1 MAHAADRAACLSEE
15 ALEALLGAYEQA
27 YKDQAELLKDTCGMI
42 GIGQFGEAAGVP
54 GPMPDAYVPSRERRE
69 RLLRLENA
77 KRELEAKY
85 LAPSDLS
92 FCKVYITTLDGG
104 ETTKTAAEHLKK
116 AEGFFKRRINERVK
130 MRKLPQLIF
139 VADNSMDYYEH
150 ISEVISKLPKPAD
163 ENDGGDSEREDE

>member
-1 MAHAADRAACLSEE
+1 MANFNTARL
-15 ALEALLGAYEQA
+15 
-27 YKDQAELLKDTCGMI
+27 AEDI
-42 GIGQFGEAAGVP
+42 
-54 GPMPDAYVPSRERRE
+54 
-69 RLLRLENA
+69 
-77 KRELEAKY
+77 KREISTAMRDIKDSTVAKAMVGVSRCE
-85 LAPSDLS
+85 LTSDLS

-150 ISEVISKLPKPAD
+150 ISKVISKLPKPAD

>member
-1 MAHAADRAACLSEE
+1 MANFNTARL
-15 ALEALLGAYEQA
+15 
-27 YKDQAELLKDTCGMI
+27 AEDI
-42 GIGQFGEAAGVP
+42 
-54 GPMPDAYVPSRERRE
+54 
-69 RLLRLENA
+69 
-77 KRELEAKY
+77 KREISTAMRDIKDSTVAKAMVGVSRCE
-85 LAPSDLS
+85 LTSDLS
-92 FCKVYITTLDGG
+92 FCKVYITTLNGG

>member
-1 MAHAADRAACLSEE
+1 MANFNLKRLSE
-15 ALEALLGAYEQA
+15 
-27 YKDQAELLKDTCGMI
+27 DI
-42 GIGQFGEAAGVP
+42 
-54 GPMPDAYVPSRERRE
+54 
-69 RLLRLENA
+69 
-77 KRELEAKY
+77 KREISAAVSGVKDPRVSKNFVTVTHVELT
-85 LAPSDLS
+85 SDLS
-92 FCKVYITTLDGG
+92 YCKVYITTLDGG

>member
-1 MAHAADRAACLSEE
+1 MANFNTARL
-15 ALEALLGAYEQA
+15 
-27 YKDQAELLKDTCGMI
+27 AEDI
-42 GIGQFGEAAGVP
+42 
-54 GPMPDAYVPSRERRE
+54 
-69 RLLRLENA
+69 
-77 KRELEAKY
+77 KREISTAMRDIKDSTVAKAMVGVSRCE
-85 LAPSDLS
+85 LTSDLS

-116 AEGFFKRRINERVK
+116 SEGFFKRRINERVK

-163 ENDGGDSEREDE
+163 ENDGGDGEREDE

>member
-1 MAHAADRAACLSEE
+1 MANFNTARL
-15 ALEALLGAYEQA
+15 
-27 YKDQAELLKDTCGMI
+27 AEDI
-42 GIGQFGEAAGVP
+42 
-54 GPMPDAYVPSRERRE
+54 
-69 RLLRLENA
+69 
-77 KRELEAKY
+77 KREISTAMRDIKDSTVAKAMVGVSRCE
-85 LAPSDLS
+85 LTSDLS
-92 FCKVYITTLDGG
+92 YCKVYITTLDGG

-139 VADNSMDYYEH
+139 VVDNSMDYYEH

>member
-1 MAHAADRAACLSEE
+1 MANFNTARL
-15 ALEALLGAYEQA
+15 
-27 YKDQAELLKDTCGMI
+27 AEDI
-42 GIGQFGEAAGVP
+42 
-54 GPMPDAYVPSRERRE
+54 
-69 RLLRLENA
+69 
-77 KRELEAKY
+77 KREISTAMRDIKDSTVAKAMVGVSRCE
-85 LAPSDLS
+85 LTSDLS

>member
-1 MAHAADRAACLSEE
+1 MANFNTARL
-15 ALEALLGAYEQA
+15 
-27 YKDQAELLKDTCGMI
+27 AEDI
-42 GIGQFGEAAGVP
+42 
-54 GPMPDAYVPSRERRE
+54 
-69 RLLRLENA
+69 
-77 KRELEAKY
+77 KREISTAMRDINDSMVAKAMVGVSRCE
-85 LAPSDLS
+85 LTSDLS
-92 FCKVYITTLDGG
+92 YCKVYITTLDGG

-150 ISEVISKLPKPAD
+150 IREVITKLPKPAD

>member
-1 MAHAADRAACLSEE
+1 MANFN
-15 ALEALLGAYEQA
+15 
-27 YKDQAELLKDTCGMI
+27 T
-42 GIGQFGEAAGVP
+42 
-54 GPMPDAYVPSRERRE
+54 E
-69 RLLRLENA
+69 RLAEDI
-77 KRELEAKY
+77 KREISTAMRDIKDSTVAKAMVGVSRCE
-85 LAPSDLS
+85 LTSDLS

>member
-1 MAHAADRAACLSEE
+1 MANFNTARL
-15 ALEALLGAYEQA
+15 
-27 YKDQAELLKDTCGMI
+27 AEDI
-42 GIGQFGEAAGVP
+42 
-54 GPMPDAYVPSRERRE
+54 
-69 RLLRLENA
+69 
-77 KRELEAKY
+77 KREISTAMRDIKDSTVAKAMVGVSRCE
-85 LAPSDLS
+85 LTSDLS

-163 ENDGGDSEREDE
+163 ENDGGDGEREDE

>member
-1 MAHAADRAACLSEE
+1 MANFNTARL
-15 ALEALLGAYEQA
+15 
-27 YKDQAELLKDTCGMI
+27 AEDI
-42 GIGQFGEAAGVP
+42 
-54 GPMPDAYVPSRERRE
+54 
-69 RLLRLENA
+69 
-77 KRELEAKY
+77 KREISTAIRDIKDSTVAKAMVGVSRCE
-85 LAPSDLS
+85 LTSDLS
-92 FCKVYITTLDGG
+92 YCKVYITTLDGG

>member
-1 MAHAADRAACLSEE
+1 MANFNTARL
-15 ALEALLGAYEQA
+15 
-27 YKDQAELLKDTCGMI
+27 AEDI
-42 GIGQFGEAAGVP
+42 
-54 GPMPDAYVPSRERRE
+54 
-69 RLLRLENA
+69 
-77 KRELEAKY
+77 KREISTAMRDIKDSTVAKAMVGVSRCE
-85 LAPSDLS
+85 LTSDLS
-92 FCKVYITTLDGG
+92 YCKVYITTLDGG

>member
-1 MAHAADRAACLSEE
+1 MANFNTARL
-15 ALEALLGAYEQA
+15 
-27 YKDQAELLKDTCGMI
+27 AEDI
-42 GIGQFGEAAGVP
+42 
-54 GPMPDAYVPSRERRE
+54 
-69 RLLRLENA
+69 
-77 KRELEAKY
+77 KREISTAMRDIKDSTVAKAMVGVSRCE
-85 LAPSDLS
+85 LTSDLS

-150 ISEVISKLPKPAD
+150 ISEVISKLPKPAE
-163 ENDGGDSEREDE
+163 ENDGGDGEREDE

>member
-1 MAHAADRAACLSEE
+1 MANFNTARL
-15 ALEALLGAYEQA
+15 
-27 YKDQAELLKDTCGMI
+27 AEDI
-42 GIGQFGEAAGVP
+42 
-54 GPMPDAYVPSRERRE
+54 
-69 RLLRLENA
+69 
-77 KRELEAKY
+77 KREISTAMRDIKDSTVAKAMVGVSRCE
-85 LAPSDLS
+85 LTSDLS

-150 ISEVISKLPKPAD
+150 IREVISKLPKPAD

>member
-1 MAHAADRAACLSEE
+1 MANFNTARL
-15 ALEALLGAYEQA
+15 
-27 YKDQAELLKDTCGMI
+27 AEDI
-42 GIGQFGEAAGVP
+42 
-54 GPMPDAYVPSRERRE
+54 
-69 RLLRLENA
+69 
-77 KRELEAKY
+77 KREISTAMRDIKDSTVAKAMVGVSRCE
-85 LAPSDLS
+85 LTSDLS

-163 ENDGGDSEREDE
+163 EDDCGDSEREDE

>member
-1 MAHAADRAACLSEE
+1 MANFNTARL
-15 ALEALLGAYEQA
+15 
-27 YKDQAELLKDTCGMI
+27 AEDI
-42 GIGQFGEAAGVP
+42 
-54 GPMPDAYVPSRERRE
+54 
-69 RLLRLENA
+69 
-77 KRELEAKY
+77 KREISTAMRDIKDSTVAKAMVGVSRCE
-85 LAPSDLS
+85 LTSDLS

-104 ETTKTAAEHLKK
+104 ETTKTASEHLKK

>member
-1 MAHAADRAACLSEE
+1 MRDI
-15 ALEALLGAYEQA
+15 
-27 YKDQAELLKDTCGMI
+27 KDSTVAKAMVGVSRCELT
-42 GIGQFGEAAGVP
+42 
-54 GPMPDAYVPSRERRE
+54 
-69 RLLRLENA
+69 
-77 KRELEAKY
+77 
-85 LAPSDLS
+85 SDLS

-163 ENDGGDSEREDE
+163 ENDGGDGEREDE

>member
-1 MAHAADRAACLSEE
+1 MANFNTARL
-15 ALEALLGAYEQA
+15 
-27 YKDQAELLKDTCGMI
+27 AEDI
-42 GIGQFGEAAGVP
+42 
-54 GPMPDAYVPSRERRE
+54 
-69 RLLRLENA
+69 
-77 KRELEAKY
+77 KREISTAMRDIKDSTVAKAMVGVSRCE
-85 LAPSDLS
+85 LTSDLS

-150 ISEVISKLPKPAD
+150 ISEVISKLTKPPD
-163 ENDGGDSEREDE
+163 ENDGGHSEREDE

>member
-1 MAHAADRAACLSEE
+1 MANFNTARL
-15 ALEALLGAYEQA
+15 
-27 YKDQAELLKDTCGMI
+27 AEDI
-42 GIGQFGEAAGVP
+42 
-54 GPMPDAYVPSRERRE
+54 
-69 RLLRLENA
+69 
-77 KRELEAKY
+77 KREISTAMRDIKDSTVAKAMVGVSRCE
-85 LAPSDLS
+85 LTSDLS
-92 FCKVYITTLDGG
+92 FCKAYITTLDGG
-104 ETTKTAAEHLKK
+104 ETTKTASEHLKK

>member
-1 MAHAADRAACLSEE
+1 MANFNTARL
-15 ALEALLGAYEQA
+15 
-27 YKDQAELLKDTCGMI
+27 AEDI
-42 GIGQFGEAAGVP
+42 
-54 GPMPDAYVPSRERRE
+54 
-69 RLLRLENA
+69 
-77 KRELEAKY
+77 KREISTAMRDIKDSTVAKAMVGVSRCE
-85 LAPSDLS
+85 LTSDLS

-150 ISEVISKLPKPAD
+150 ISEVISKLPEPAD

>member
-1 MAHAADRAACLSEE
+1 MANFNTARL
-15 ALEALLGAYEQA
+15 
-27 YKDQAELLKDTCGMI
+27 AEDI
-42 GIGQFGEAAGVP
+42 
-54 GPMPDAYVPSRERRE
+54 
-69 RLLRLENA
+69 
-77 KRELEAKY
+77 KREISTAMRDIKDSTVAKAMVGVSRCE
-85 LAPSDLS
+85 LTSDLS

-116 AEGFFKRRINERVK
+116 AEGFFNRRINERVK

>member
-1 MAHAADRAACLSEE
+1 MANFNTARL
-15 ALEALLGAYEQA
+15 
-27 YKDQAELLKDTCGMI
+27 AEDI
-42 GIGQFGEAAGVP
+42 
-54 GPMPDAYVPSRERRE
+54 
-69 RLLRLENA
+69 
-77 KRELEAKY
+77 KREISTAMRDIKDSMVAKAMVGVSRCE
-85 LAPSDLS
+85 LTSDLS
-92 FCKVYITTLDGG
+92 YCKVYITTLDGG

>member
-1 MAHAADRAACLSEE
+1 MANFNTARL
-15 ALEALLGAYEQA
+15 
-27 YKDQAELLKDTCGMI
+27 AEDI
-42 GIGQFGEAAGVP
+42 
-54 GPMPDAYVPSRERRE
+54 
-69 RLLRLENA
+69 
-77 KRELEAKY
+77 KREISTAMREIKDSTVAKAMVGVSRCE
-85 LAPSDLS
+85 LTSDLS

-150 ISEVISKLPKPAD
+150 ISEVISKLPKPAE
-163 ENDGGDSEREDE
+163 ENDGGDGEREDE

>member
-1 MAHAADRAACLSEE
+1 MANYNTARL
-15 ALEALLGAYEQA
+15 
-27 YKDQAELLKDTCGMI
+27 AEDI
-42 GIGQFGEAAGVP
+42 
-54 GPMPDAYVPSRERRE
+54 
-69 RLLRLENA
+69 
-77 KRELEAKY
+77 KREISTAMRDIKDSTVAKAMVGVSRCE
-85 LAPSDLS
+85 LTSDLS